1 MKYFTSDLHLH
12 HPFVAAL
19 RGYTKPEYAHLTP
32 DELRDHAKHSRE
44 SLATMVDW
52 QQHDM
57 DVIDHINELVGP
69 ADELYVLGDLST
81 GGTRSLMGAL
91 EQLDRLRV
99 PCRRRHLILGN
110 HDLSRST
117 NIRWRLAQTF
127 SSVCLEGATTIGKL
141 NVLLSHFQFRHHFEQ
156 PTPSGLSTNACDPQ
170 YARYAFVDNGFSW
183 LLHGHTHSTD
193 PFEFANP
200 RELNI
205 GVDAWGLRPVS
216 EEQVLW
222 HFADAERLISFPPQP
237 HSTLKRHR

>member
-1 MKYFTSDLHLH
+1 MKWFTSDLHLH

-32 DELRDHAKHSRE
+32 DELRGHAKHSRE

-52 QQHDM
+52 RQHDM
-57 DVIDHINELVGP
+57 DVIGHINELVGP

-110 HDLSRST
+110 HDLSRNT
-117 NIRWRLAQTF
+117 NVRWRLAQTF

-141 NVLLSHFQFRHHFEQ
+141 NVLLSHFQFRHHF
-156 PTPSGLSTNACDPQ
+156 
-170 YARYAFVDNGFSW
+170 
-183 LLHGHTHSTD
+183 
-193 PFEFANP
+193 
-200 RELNI
+200 
-205 GVDAWGLRPVS
+205 
-216 EEQVLW
+216 
-222 HFADAERLISFPPQP
+222 
-237 HSTLKRHR
+237 